1 MRSIQRSPWGS
12 DITDE
17 EKLILCDAQTSGGLL
32 MAVPSASTQS
42 VLDGLT
48 QRGVMGAVIGR
59 VVAVEEASNTIE
71 VAT

>member
-1 MRSIQRSPWGS
+1 MRSMRRFAWGP

-32 MAVPSASTQS
+32 IAVPPASTQA

-59 VVAVEEASNTIE
+59 GRVRRRS
-71 VAT
+71 